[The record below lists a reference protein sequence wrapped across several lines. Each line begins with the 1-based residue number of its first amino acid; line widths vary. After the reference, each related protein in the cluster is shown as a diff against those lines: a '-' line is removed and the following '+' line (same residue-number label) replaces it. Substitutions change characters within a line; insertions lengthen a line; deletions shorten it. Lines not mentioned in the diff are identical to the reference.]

1 MGFKQGS
8 VTSETIFVITTFCI
22 VIKYIQASPRLS
34 GLGNVHSENLD
45 EKSKENIKGCNMSKV

>member
-8 VTSETIFVITTFCI
+8 VTSETIFVTTTFCI
-22 VIKYIQASPRLS
+22 VIKYIQASSRLS
-34 GLGNVHSENLD
+34 GINNVHSENLA